1 MVPLLYFC
9 KVKTSTLRLVVI
21 LATISIVGITIT
33 QVYWVRKAFDLNQA
47 DFDRQVNTALVGVA
61 QQFFKLNDAPSP
73 ANNPVVQVSTN
84 YYAVM
89 LNSDINP
96 NVLEFLLQTEFEKRN
111 IKADFEYGIYDC
123 SQECMVYGK
132 FVSNGAIRRDL
143 DLSNLPKLVNAS
155 YYFGVRFPGRELQ
168 LVNQMGIW
176 TFSSLVLLVVIIF
189 FAYALFVIFRQ
200 RRLSEIQ
207 KDFIN
212 NMTHEFKTPLSTIS
226 LSAEVLRQQAHNPQ
240 PDRMLNYTS
249 IIEQET
255 NRMRQHLERMLQVA
269 RLDRTDIE
277 LKKEIINMHDLI
289 RETVTSMQPIL
300 NGKNVSV
307 VFHFESEQA
316 NVAGDR
322 HHLTNIIFNLLDNAL
337 KYTIV
342 QPEVDISTSAHGKGM
357 VVQIKD
363 NGIGI
368 SEEHQ
373 KKVFQK
379 FYRVPTGNVHTVK
392 GFGLGLSYVKQV
404 VEAHNGTVSMA
415 SELNKGS
422 LVTIYLPTV

>member
-1 MVPLLYFC
+1 M
-9 KVKTSTLRLVVI
+9 VKTSTLRIVVL
-21 LATISIVGITIT
+21 LAALSMAGITIT
-33 QVYWVRKAFDLNQA
+33 QIYWVRKAFDLKQA
-47 DFDRQVNTALVGVA
+47 DFDRQVNTALLSVA
-61 QQFFKLNDAPSP
+61 QQFFKINNTPAP
-73 ANNPVVQVSTN
+73 ANNPVVQISTN

-132 FVSNGAIRRDL
+132 ALWTGVSTRDV
-143 DLSNLPKLVNAS
+143 DLTTLPKLKNSS
-155 YYFGVRFPGRELQ
+155 YYFGVRFPDREVQ

-176 TFSSLVLLVVIIF
+176 TFSSLVMVLVIIF

-200 RRLSEIQ
+200 RKLSEIQ

-226 LSAEVLRQQAHNPQ
+226 LSAEVLRSQGVYAQ
-240 PDRMLNYTS
+240 PERVHNYTN

-255 NRMRQHLERMLQVA
+255 VRMRQHLERMLQVA
-269 RLDRTDIE
+269 RLDNADMQ
-277 LKKEIINMHDLI
+277 LKREPVDMNQLI
-289 RETVTSMQPIL
+289 RETVESMRPVL
-300 NGKNVSV
+300 EEKKASV
-307 VFHFESEQA
+307 VFVFESLRPTVQ
-316 NVAGDR
+316 GDR
-322 HHLTNIIFNLLDNAL
+322 HHLANIIFNVLDNAV
-337 KYTIV
+337 KYSNTM
-342 QPEVDISTSAHGKGM
+342 PEITVKTQDAGRF
-357 VVQIKD
+357 VQIQIQD

-368 SEEHQ
+368 SLDHQ

-404 VEAHNGTVSMA
+404 VEAHGGTISLQ
-415 SELNKGS
+415 SEPGKGS
-422 LVTIYLPTV
+422 LFALKLPMA